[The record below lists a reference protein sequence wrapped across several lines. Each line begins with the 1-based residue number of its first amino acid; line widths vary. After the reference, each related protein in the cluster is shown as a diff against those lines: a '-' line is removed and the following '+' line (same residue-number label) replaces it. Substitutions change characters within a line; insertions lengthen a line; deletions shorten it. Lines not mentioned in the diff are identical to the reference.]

1 VVGNVRHSGLDA
13 ELNPETYYHYLQ
25 IPPDVMGFTEGT
37 MALVLRTSGEPEDLT
52 ASVRNELRTIDPD
65 QPVFDVRTMAE
76 VVSGSVAQPR
86 FRTLL
91 LGIFAGLALLLAA
104 IGLYGVMA
112 YSVTQRVNEL
122 GVRAALGAGPADI
135 LRLIVGHGLRLAL
148 AGIGVGL
155 ILAAAFS
162 RILSKL
168 LFGIGAIDPL
178 TFLIT
183 SLGMFL
189 VAGMAS
195 LVPAMKASR
204 VDPAVALRRE

>member
-1 VVGNVRHSGLDA
+1 
-13 ELNPETYYHYLQ
+13 
-25 IPPDVMGFTEGT
+25 

-148 AGIGVGL
+148 AGIGVGFEAAVRNRSHRPTD
-155 ILAAAFS
+155 ILGHVPRDVPSRGDGKFS
-162 RILSKL
+162 
-168 LFGIGAIDPL
+168 
-178 TFLIT
+178 
-183 SLGMFL
+183 
-189 VAGMAS
+189 AGHEGLARGPRRG
-195 LVPAMKASR
+195 PAQGVKTRAGWPISHVFIR
-204 VDPAVALRRE
+204 K